1 LNLRYVAD
9 EDRIVRLLKVLQK
22 TAPPVLIFAENQ
34 RDVDD
39 IHEFLLL
46 KNVEAVAIHG
56 GKSQQERSEAVK
68 LFKEGKKDVLV
79 SADVGAKGHLGLF
92 CFIMIFF

>member
-1 LNLRYVAD
+1 MGLFSFRYVPD
-9 EDRIVRLLKVLQK
+9 EDRVVRLLKVLQK

-79 SADVGAKGHLGLF
+79 SADVGAKG
-92 CFIMIFF
+92 